1 MQILTYA
8 LNIFE
13 QIDKNLENVNVF
25 REEMEG

>member
-25 REEMEG
+25 REEMED